1 MKKLKRKI
9 LIIIGSLDIGGTE
22 KQLLKIIGPLA
33 NYFDF
38 TVMSFVRGG
47 DLVNDYK
54 RLKIKVLVPKKE
66 SQRSMPFRIFSY
78 VYMILRSFI
87 QSKPDIVHFYLPQSY
102 LLGSFLPYFF
112 PKKKYLMS
120 RRSLNYYQK
129 KIPFCRFIEKK
140 LHKKMNLI
148 ITNSKQN
155 YYQLVNEEDVNPKK
169 CCIISNGV
177 EIVNNI
183 KKEKKIVQ
191 ILCIANF
198 IRYKN
203 HNMIINAFNKLSDRL
218 EWSLNLVGNDT
229 DNIVNELKSKIKF
242 ENKDKINFKTKNKN
256 ISKFLINADIG
267 ILTSNEEGL
276 SNSILEYMS
285 YGLPVIAT
293 KVGGNVEQVL
303 NNKNGFLVEKDDDIK
318 LSQRLEELIKN
329 KLMRKKFGRVSKK
342 IVKEKFSLETAFKKY
357 KKIYSEI

>member
-1 MKKLKRKI
+1 
-9 LIIIGSLDIGGTE
+9 
-22 KQLLKIIGPLA
+22 
-33 NYFDF
+33 
-38 TVMSFVRGG
+38 
-47 DLVNDYK
+47 
-54 RLKIKVLVPKKE
+54 
-66 SQRSMPFRIFSY
+66 
-78 VYMILRSFI
+78 
-87 QSKPDIVHFYLPQSY
+87 
-102 LLGSFLPYFF
+102 
-112 PKKKYLMS
+112 MS

-155 YYQLVNEEDVNPKK
+155 YYQLVNEENVNPKK

-177 EIVNNI
+177 EIANNI
-183 KKEKKIVQ
+183 KKEKKLVH

-198 IRYKN
+198 IKYKN
-203 HNMIINAFNKLSDRL
+203 HNMIINAFNKLPDRL

-242 ENKDKINFKTKNKN
+242 ENKGKINFIKKNKN
-256 ISKFLINADIG
+256 ISKFLMNADIG

-285 YGLPVIAT
+285 YGIPVIAT
-293 KVGGNVEQVL
+293 KVGGNVEQVF

-329 KLMRKKFGRVSKK
+329 KLLRKKFGRVSKR
-342 IVKEKFSLETAFKKY
+342 IVKEKFSLETSFKKY
-357 KKIYSEI
+357 KKIYSKI

>member
-1 MKKLKRKI
+1 MKRKI

-22 KQLLKIIGPLA
+22 KQLLKKLDSLS

-38 TVMSFVRGG
+38 TVLSFIRGG
-47 DLVNDYK
+47 DLLNDYK
-54 RLKIKVLVPKKE
+54 KLRIKVLVPKKE
-66 SQRSMPFRIFSY
+66 KQRSMPLRIFSY
-78 VYMILRSFI
+78 IFMILKSFKQI
-87 QSKPDIVHFYLPQSY
+87 KPDIVHFYLPHSY

-140 LHKKMNLI
+140 LHKKMDLI

-155 YYQLVNEEDVNPKK
+155 YNQLVNEEGVNPKK
-169 CCIISNGV
+169 CYIIRNGV
-177 EIVNNI
+177 EISNNI
-183 KKEKKIVQ
+183 KKERKIVQ
-191 ILCIANF
+191 FLCIANF
-198 IRYKN
+198 IKYKN
-203 HNMIINAFNKLSDRL
+203 HNMIINAFNKLPDTL

-229 DNIVNELKSKIKF
+229 DKIVNELKNKIKF
-242 ENKDKINFKTKNKN
+242 ENKGKINFIKKNKN
-256 ISKFLINADIG
+256 ISKFLMNADVG

-285 YGLPVIAT
+285 YGLPVVAT
-293 KVGGNVEQVL
+293 RVGGNVEQIL
-303 NNKNGFLVEKDDDIK
+303 NNKNGFLVEKNDDIK

-329 KLMRKKFGRVSKK
+329 KLMRKKFGRVSKRLA
-342 IVKEKFSLETAFKKY
+342 IEKFNLEKSFKKY
-357 KKIYSEI
+357 KKIYNEI

>member
-1 MKKLKRKI
+1 MKRKI

-22 KQLLKIIGPLA
+22 KQLLKIIDSLS
-33 NYFDF
+33 NNFDF
-38 TVMSFVRGG
+38 TVLSFIKGG
-47 DLVNDYK
+47 DLLNDYK
-54 RLKIKVLVPKKE
+54 KLKIKVLVPKKE
-66 SQRSMPFRIFSY
+66 SQLIMPFRIFSY
-78 VYMILRSFI
+78 IYMILKSFI
-87 QSKPDIVHFYLPQSY
+87 QSKPDIVHFYLPHSY

-112 PKKKYLMS
+112 PQKKYLMS

-140 LHKKMNLI
+140 LHKKMDLI

-155 YYQLVNEEDVNPKK
+155 YYQLVNEEGVNPKK
-169 CCIISNGV
+169 CYIISNGV
-177 EIVNNI
+177 EIANNI

-203 HNMIINAFNKLSDRL
+203 HNMIINAFNKLPDRL

-229 DNIVNELKSKIKF
+229 DNIVNELKNKIKF
-242 ENKDKINFKTKNKN
+242 ENKSKINFIKKNKN
-256 ISKFLINADIG
+256 ISKFLTNADIG

-293 KVGGNVEQVL
+293 RVGGNVEQIF
-303 NNKNGFLVEKDDDIK
+303 NNKNGFLVEKNDDIK

-329 KLMRKKFGRVSKK
+329 KSMRKKFGRVSKR
-342 IVKEKFSLETAFKKY
+342 IAKEKFSLEKSFKKY
-357 KKIYSEI
+357 KKIYNEI